1 MTALPDSSLWILYCF
16 HNDLYKFE
24 VQLQNYTN
32 ILSGQIRQR
41 RHAFFSCG
49 KSKKLAIPVYVQIQ
63 AIYPSN
69 LPLSYRKPLYLE
81 KIENP
86 YIWKKLSLFSCI
98 FIFPPYLCS
107 DSAAD
112 SVPYL
117 GILIIYCKHFTK
129 IIPTLKIWKIF
140 KSNGVMDSKC
150 LRLSTDYVRSPICY
164 RCIVLYRTSAGCC
177 SIIVRRAFSR
187 CLNVNN
193 R

>member
-1 MTALPDSSLWILYCF
+1 MICTNLKYNCKITQIFYPDKSANAVTHSFHVVKVRSLPFRYMSRYRLF
-16 HNDLYKFE
+16 
-24 VQLQNYTN
+24 
-32 ILSGQIRQR
+32 
-41 RHAFFSCG
+41 
-49 KSKKLAIPVYVQIQ
+49 IPQTC
-63 AIYPSN
+63 PF
-69 LPLSYRKPLYLE
+69 R
-81 KIENP
+81 IENP

-112 SVPYL
+112 SVP
-117 GILIIYCKHFTK
+117 K

-150 LRLSTDYVRSPICY
+150 LRLSTDYVRSPIYY
-164 RCIVLYRTSAGCC
+164 RYIVLYRTSAGCC

>member
-1 MTALPDSSLWILYCF
+1 MICTNLKYNCKITQIFYPDKSANAATHSF
-16 HNDLYKFE
+16 HAAK
-24 VQLQNYTN
+24 V
-32 ILSGQIRQR
+32 
-41 RHAFFSCG
+41 
-49 KSKKLAIPVYVQIQ
+49 
-63 AIYPSN
+63 
-69 LPLSYRKPLYLE
+69 
-81 KIENP
+81 IENP

-187 CLNVNN
+187 CLNLFPFVKLVMNYLLIN
-193 R
+193 LLIT

>member
-16 HNDLYKFE
+16 HIDLCKFE

-49 KSKKLAIPVYVQIQ
+49 KGNKLA
-63 AIYPSN
+63 
-69 LPLSYRKPLYLE
+69 
-81 KIENP
+81 

>member
-1 MTALPDSSLWILYCF
+1 MICANLKYNCKITQIFYPDKSANAVTHSFHVAKVRSLPFRYMSRYRLF
-16 HNDLYKFE
+16 
-24 VQLQNYTN
+24 
-32 ILSGQIRQR
+32 
-41 RHAFFSCG
+41 
-49 KSKKLAIPVYVQIQ
+49 IPQTC
-63 AIYPSN
+63 PF
-69 LPLSYRKPLYLE
+69 R
-81 KIENP
+81 IENP

-98 FIFPPYLCS
+98 FIFPPYLCSDSAADSVLFIFPPYLCS

>member
-1 MTALPDSSLWILYCF
+1 MICTNLKYNCKITQIFYPDKSANAVTHSFHVAKVRSLPFRYM
-16 HNDLYKFE
+16 
-24 VQLQNYTN
+24 
-32 ILSGQIRQR
+32 
-41 RHAFFSCG
+41 
-49 KSKKLAIPVYVQIQ
+49 
-63 AIYPSN
+63 
-69 LPLSYRKPLYLE
+69 
-81 KIENP
+81 IENP

>member
-1 MTALPDSSLWILYCF
+1 MICTNLKYNCKITQIFYPDKSANAVTHSFHVAKVRSLPFRYMSRYRLFIP
-16 HNDLYKFE
+16 
-24 VQLQNYTN
+24 
-32 ILSGQIRQR
+32 QICPFR
-41 RHAFFSCG
+41 
-49 KSKKLAIPVYVQIQ
+49 
-63 AIYPSN
+63 
-69 LPLSYRKPLYLE
+69 
-81 KIENP
+81 IENP

-112 SVPYL
+112 SVLPYL

-150 LRLSTDYVRSPICY
+150 LRLSTDYVRSPIYY